1 MKPINAI
8 TVSAACL
15 LLGACSINVD
25 DGGVSRGHYD
35 GNRDTVSVTLPSG
48 EKDRFSCPD
57 EMNVFVVD
65 TTNSGGG
72 LVYGCRSN
80 SAELPAQD

>member
-8 TVSAACL
+8 PVSAACL

-25 DGGVSRGHYD
+25 DGGVSRSHYS
-35 GNRDTVSVTLPSG
+35 GNKDTVSVTLPSG

-65 TTNSGGG
+65 ATSSGGG
-72 LVYGCRSN
+72 LTYGCRSN
-80 SAELPAQD
+80 DAQLPAQN

>member
-8 TVSAACL
+8 IVSAACL
-15 LLGACSINVD
+15 GLSACSINVD
-25 DGGVSRGHYD
+25 EGGVNRSHYK

-57 EMNVFVVD
+57 EMNIFVMD
-65 TTNSGGG
+65 STNSGGG
-72 LVYGCRSN
+72 LTYGCRSN
-80 SAELPAQD
+80 DAQLPTHD

>member
-8 TVSAACL
+8 PVSAACL

-25 DGGVSRGHYD
+25 EGVSRGHYNQNND
-35 GNRDTVSVTLPSG
+35 YISVTLPSG

-57 EMNVFVVD
+57 EMNVFVMD
-65 TTNSGGG
+65 STSTGGG
-72 LVYGCRSN
+72 LVYGCRTN
-80 SAELPAQD
+80 DAAVPAHK